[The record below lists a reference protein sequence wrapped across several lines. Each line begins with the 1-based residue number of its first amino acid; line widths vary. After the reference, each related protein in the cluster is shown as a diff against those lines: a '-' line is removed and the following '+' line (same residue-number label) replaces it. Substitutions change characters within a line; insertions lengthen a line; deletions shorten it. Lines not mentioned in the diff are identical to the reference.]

1 MIGKRGNSFH
11 DVRMSFENACR
22 RAGIEGFR
30 FHDLRH
36 TAASHL
42 AMAGVPLRTVGEILG
57 HKTAAMTERYAPLPP
72 STREKRSKACRIGRR
87 GKKIVT
93 K

>member
-1 MIGKRGNSFH
+1 MYLAVFYSYGYFT
-11 DVRMSFENACR
+11 C
-22 RAGIEGFR
+22 RAGREKGFR

-57 HKTAAMTERYAPLPP
+57 HKTAAMTVRYAHLTPEHTRKAVESLPDWEAG
-72 STREKRSKACRIGRR
+72 EKDSH
-87 GKKIVT
+87 KIVT